1 MSIETRIAVCLAS
14 LMLAPVA
21 LGQQTGTTSTESNA
35 YNTQTKSGV
44 VETVAGNKV
53 VLREADG
60 LHEYNLPDGFKF
72 QLDGRDVGVADI
84 QPGMT
89 VKAAVTDK
97 VTTRNVTVTRIESGT
112 VAQVAPG
119 GIVIQEKGGD
129 LKSYDFKDSSGNDI
143 YYVKDGKE
151 LSLRN
156 VKKGEKLSGSFIST
170 LPAQQVSQR
179 TVVAKATEPAPPPA
193 PEPVAVAAATPRR
206 LPKTASPLPLLGLL
220 ALVAGGLALSLRA
233 ARTLR

>member
-1 MSIETRIAVCLAS
+1 MSIHSRMAVCVVS
-14 LMLAPVA
+14 LVLVPVA
-21 LGQQTGTTSTESNA
+21 LGQQTGSTTTESTA
-35 YNTQTKSGV
+35 VRTQIKSGV

-53 VLREADG
+53 VMREADG

-72 QLDGRDVGVADI
+72 QLDGKDVGIADI

-89 VKAAVTDK
+89 VNAAISDK
-97 VTTRNVTVTRIESGT
+97 VTTRQVTVTRIESGT

-119 GIVIQEKGGD
+119 GIVVQEKGGD
-129 LKSYDFKDSSGNDI
+129 LKSYNFKDAAGKDI

-151 LSLRN
+151 VPLRN
-156 VKKGEKLSGSFIST
+156 VKKGERLSGSFVST
-170 LPAQQVSQR
+170 LPDQQITQR
-179 TVVAKATEPAPPPA
+179 TVVAKATEPARPA
-193 PEPVAVAAATPRR
+193 PEPAAVAAATPRR

-220 ALVAGGLALSLRA
+220 ALVAGGIALSLRA

>member
-14 LMLAPVA
+14 LVLAPVA
-21 LGQQTGTTSTESNA
+21 LGQAAGSTSTESTA
-35 YNTQTKSGV
+35 VKTQVKSGV

-72 QLDGRDVGVADI
+72 QLNGNDVGVADI

-89 VKAAVTDK
+89 VNALVTDK

-112 VAQVAPG
+112 VKQVAPG
-119 GIVIQEKGGD
+119 GIVIQEKGGA
-129 LKSYDFKDSSGNDI
+129 LKSYNFKDAAGADI

-151 LSLRN
+151 VPLRN
-156 VKKGEKLSGSFIST
+156 VKQGERLSGTFVST
-170 LPAQQVSQR
+170 LPEQQVTQR
-179 TVVAKATEPAPPPA
+179 SVVAKATEPAPPPA

-220 ALVAGGLALSLRA
+220 ALVAGGIALSLRA
-233 ARTLR
+233 ARMLH